1 MLILEDVHAS
11 YGSVVAL
18 RGVSIRIA
26 EGEMVGLIGA
36 NGAGKTTVL
45 STITGVVRAT
55 RGEIRFQGRSLLG
68 KAPEEIVR
76 SGIGMVPEERRIFSG
91 LTVAENLR
99 LGAAVRSDQ
108 AGIQKDI
115 DGMCQRFPI
124 LGERL
129 HSSAGTLSGGEQ
141 QQLAIARALMCRPK
155 ILMLDE
161 PSLGLAPKLVE
172 SIFDL
177 VTQLRDTGVTIL
189 LVEQNVA
196 KTLQIVDRAY
206 LMRTGQIVAQGP
218 ARELEQVVDIKSA
231 YLGGKLVEHERGLDR
246 GVDTH
251 R

>member
-1 MLILEDVHAS
+1 MLVLEEVHAS

-18 RGVSIRIA
+18 RGISIRVE

-55 RGEIRFQGRSLLG
+55 RGEIRFQGESLLG
-68 KAPEEIVR
+68 QAPEEVVR
-76 SGIGMVPEERRIFSG
+76 RGIGMVPEGRRIFPG

-99 LGAAVRSDQ
+99 LGAAIRSDR
-108 AGIQKDI
+108 AGIQKDM
-115 DGMCQRFPI
+115 DEMCQRFPI

-141 QQLAIARALMCRPK
+141 QQLAIARALMCRPRL
-155 ILMLDE
+155 LMLDE

-172 SIFDL
+172 NIFDL
-177 VTQLRDTGVTIL
+177 VTELRDAGATIL

-206 LMRTGQIVAQGP
+206 LMRTGEIIAQGTP
-218 ARELEQVVDIKSA
+218 QDLRQVVDIKSA
-231 YLGGKLVEHERGLDR
+231 YLGGKLAE
-246 GVDTH
+246 
-251 R
+251 

>member
-1 MLILEDVHAS
+1 MLVLEDVHAS

-18 RGVSIRIA
+18 RGVSIRVE

-45 STITGVVRAT
+45 ATITGVVKAS
-55 RGEIRFQGRSLLG
+55 RGEIRFQGESLLG
-68 KAPEEIVR
+68 QTPEEVVR
-76 SGIGMVPEERRIFSG
+76 RGIGIVPEGRRIFPG

-99 LGAAVRSDQ
+99 LGAAIRSDQ

-115 DGMCQRFPI
+115 DEMCQRFPI
-124 LGERL
+124 LSERL

-141 QQLAIARALMCRPK
+141 QQLAIARALMCRPRL
-155 ILMLDE
+155 LMLDE

-172 SIFDL
+172 STFDL
-177 VTQLRDTGVTIL
+177 VAELRDAGATIL

-206 LMRTGQIVAQGP
+206 LMRTGQIVGQGTAQDL
-218 ARELEQVVDIKSA
+218 RQVVDIKSA
-231 YLGGKLVEHERGLDR
+231 YLGSKLAE
-246 GVDTH
+246 
-251 R
+251 